1 MKLSLAEGLY
11 LIALD
16 DEEGRL
22 LSAAEHSVNQ
32 GMIAACIFELAIRHK
47 VEIDSDTT
55 VRLVDKKGTG
65 NKILD
70 DIIKFVGQE
79 ERKLQDMITW
89 ICDHYADLQQDITFL
104 LMNRG
109 IIKKESTKLLW
120 IPVSERMDNA
130 NYAFEQ
136 EIRNGMHAIAIKG
149 AKPPASLVVLI
160 ILISYCN
167 LMDEVF
173 KDKDNLI
180 DAVKYVKDL
189 ADKGWVS
196 PEIANALKSLKP
208 YFAELGHH

>member
-32 GMIAACIFELAIRHK
+32 GLVASCIFELSIRKK
-47 VEIDSDTT
+47 VEIGADTT
-55 VRLVDKKGTG
+55 VKLIDKKGTG

-70 DIIKFVGQE
+70 DIIKFVGQK
-79 ERKLQDMITW
+79 ERPIKDMITW
-89 ICDHYADLQQDITFL
+89 ICEHYPDIRQDITFL

-109 IIKKESTKLLW
+109 IIKKEATKLLW

-136 EIRNGMHAIAIKG
+136 EIRNNMHAIAIKG

-160 ILISYCN
+160 ILIHYCH

-173 KDKDNLI
+173 KDKDDLI

-189 ADKGWVS
+189 SNQGFVS
-196 PEIANALKSLKP
+196 PEIANALDSLKE
-208 YFAELGHH
+208 YFSALG

>member
-22 LSAAEHSVNQ
+22 LAAAERTINQ
-32 GMIAACIFELAIRHK
+32 GLIAACIFELAIRKK
-47 VEIDSDTT
+47 VEIKEDAT
-55 VRLVDKKGTG
+55 VSLIDKTGTG

-70 DIIKFVGQE
+70 DVIKFVGQMDRPIKE
-79 ERKLQDMITW
+79 MITW
-89 ICDHYADLQQDITFL
+89 ICENYPDIKQDITYL

-109 IIKKESTKLLW
+109 IIKKEATKLLW

-136 EIRNGMHAIAIKG
+136 EIRNSMHAIAIKG

-160 ILISYCN
+160 ILIHYCH

-173 KDKDNLI
+173 KDKDDLI

-189 ADKGWVS
+189 TDKDFVTPDIS
-196 PEIANALKSLKP
+196 NALNSLKQF
-208 YFAELGHH
+208 FADLG

>member
-32 GMIAACIFELAIRHK
+32 GLIAACIFELSLRKK
-47 VEIDSDTT
+47 VEIKNDTT
-55 VRLVDKKGTG
+55 VSLIDKTGTG

-70 DIIKFVGQE
+70 DVIKFVGQKDKPLKE
-79 ERKLQDMITW
+79 MITW
-89 ICDHYADLQQDITFL
+89 ICEHYPDIRQDITFL

-109 IIKKESTKLLW
+109 IIKKEATKLLW

-136 EIRNGMHAIAIKG
+136 EIRNNMHAIAIKG

-160 ILISYCN
+160 ILISYCH

-173 KDKDNLI
+173 KDKDDLI

-189 ADKGWVS
+189 TEKGFVS
-196 PEIANALKSLKP
+196 PEIANALNSLKE
-208 YFAELGHH
+208 YFADLG